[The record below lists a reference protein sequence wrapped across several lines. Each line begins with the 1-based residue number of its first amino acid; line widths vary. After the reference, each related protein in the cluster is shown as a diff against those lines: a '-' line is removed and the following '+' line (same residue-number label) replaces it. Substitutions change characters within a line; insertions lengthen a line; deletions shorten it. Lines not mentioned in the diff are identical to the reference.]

1 MGERLG
7 IVVGQKLVD
16 GHELVAL
23 GPKLRQG
30 DLERLDR
37 LAAIAAAVV
46 HEHDIPRLHRQ
57 QALRNGIGARSPPV
71 LRVHVPA
78 DLARDIG
85 LQIPDDLVVEVAAR
99 RAEHLRRLAARRV
112 RDGLLAHL
120 HLFDLLF
127 RALARHVHAIAAAGG
142 RMVVGMGADLVPL
155 GRHALDRLHVIGLI
169 GYLLTNGKERRHGV
183 VLLQHVEQLAR
194 RGPRAVVE
202 GQRDDLLAVRVRVV
216 LQIDVVGAL
225 LHRLLHGFARYLAR
239 ARLHLGRLAGHVH
252 VDGSL
257 AQLHLARG
265 RLLGGD
271 IIVLGRVGAVVQL
284 NDIALVQLGRAV
296 GHLVAVDRAGKGGTA
311 PLFQNLPIDREQ
323 VSRLRR
329 DHALGDHVVQGRAPI
344 HRARHA
350 VDRHV
355 ELQRVQIQIHPHAD
369 SGQNDHGDDNGDDA
383 RLLLALLL
391 VAPHVGIGSHLAI
404 GLGGGNDP
412 RGHLG
417 RIARIAVRRR
427 LVRLGLGLGR
437 LIVMRLIGLRLVKA
451 RILRLGGSGR
461 LLAGHNRLLLEG
473 RRLRCRLGLIS

>member
-1 MGERLG
+1 
-7 IVVGQKLVD
+7 
-16 GHELVAL
+16 
-23 GPKLRQG
+23 
-30 DLERLDR
+30 
-37 LAAIAAAVV
+37 
-46 HEHDIPRLHRQ
+46 
-57 QALRNGIGARSPPV
+57 
-71 LRVHVPA
+71 
-78 DLARDIG
+78 
-85 LQIPDDLVVEVAAR
+85 
-99 RAEHLRRLAARRV
+99 
-112 RDGLLAHL
+112 
-120 HLFDLLF
+120 
-127 RALARHVHAIAAAGG
+127 
-142 RMVVGMGADLVPL
+142 MVVGMGADLVPL

-252 VDGSL
+252 VDGPL

-355 ELQRVQIQIHPHAD
+355 ELQGVQIQVHPHAD
-369 SGQNDHGDDNGDDA
+369 GGQNDHGDDNGDDA

-427 LVRLGLGLGR
+427 LVRLRLGLGR

-461 LLAGHNRLLLEG
+461 LLAGHSRLLLES
-473 RRLRCRLGLIS
+473 RRLRCRLGLMSRWGGRRLRTRRRGPMGTGSRSRRRSTRMAARGLLVLSRIVAWVVRTVGGGLIGHRFIPLEVLQVVQELSRDYTTKRQNVHSRAAYISVKFAILKSSTKIERVSSSRRGAPRRKAPAIAARRPGIGP